1 MERPTLPI
9 AEPQIGSLPRDGAGE
24 SLEAVR
30 TAALHLAADPLWLP
44 ALSRELA
51 DAIHSEM
58 PELAEDE
65 DLQRATLASC
75 ESVVRLFLEIV
86 RCEGDLAAAE
96 PPPAAIEYA
105 REFVRRGVSIETL
118 LRAYHVA
125 HAAFFDRWVRQLHD
139 SITDPAELSEAIE
152 AGATAAFTFVNALV
166 RGLVRRYAEEREL
179 WVRSAAA
186 VRVEEVRAVLA
197 GEAGDISV
205 AGARLGYD
213 LASQHLGFVV
223 WSDADAGVAEADLA
237 VLERFAATLKAG
249 KGGSL
254 LIPLGSRTIAGWTA
268 APGVRGEHDHNR
280 VPDGVRVAFGS
291 PGSGVEGFRRTH
303 AEAMRA
309 RRVARRSGSRHGAT
323 TEFGDVALASLASAD
338 IEQAQEFVET
348 QLGPLAATD
357 DHTRRLAATLRIYL
371 EEHAS
376 PRRTA
381 RRLGVHENTIA
392 NRIRTVRELLGGSID
407 GRVAE
412 LLVALRLAPILADTG
427 SEQGQP

>member
-1 MERPTLPI
+1 MAPPI
-9 AEPQIGSLPRDGAGE
+9 AESQIESHSRAGAGR
-24 SLEAVR
+24 SIAAVR
-30 TAALHLAADPLWLP
+30 TAALQLAADPEWLP

-51 DAIHSEM
+51 ESILAEM

-65 DLQRATLASC
+65 DLRSATLASC

-86 RCEGDLAAAE
+86 RCDGDLAAAE
-96 PPPAAIEYA
+96 PPPAAVEYA

-139 SITDPAELSEAIE
+139 SIKDPDRLSEAIE

-186 VRVEEVRAVLA
+186 VRVEEVRALLA
-197 GEAGDISV
+197 GEVGDLSV

-213 LASQHLGFVV
+213 LASRHLGFVV
-223 WSDADAGVAEADLA
+223 WSDADAGVADADLA
-237 VLERFAATLKAG
+237 VLERFAATFRVGAG
-249 KGGSL
+249 GRL
-254 LIPLGSRTIAGWTA
+254 LIPMGSRTIAGWA
-268 APGVRGEHDHNR
+268 VAPRVGGEHDHDR
-280 VPDGVRVAFGS
+280 VPDGVRIAFGS
-291 PGSGVEGFRRTH
+291 PGSGVEGFRRSH

-309 RRVARRSGSRHGAT
+309 RRVARSSGSRYGAT
-323 TEFGDVALASLASAD
+323 TEFRDVALASLASAD
-338 IEQAQEFVET
+338 IEQAREFVEA
-348 QLGPLAATD
+348 QLGRLAADD

-392 NRIRTVRELLGGSID
+392 NRIRAVRELLGGPVD

-412 LLVALRLAPILADTG
+412 LLVALRLAPMLGSGG
-427 SEQGQP
+427 SEEGRR